1 MNDALHDL
9 AKWVAQQQRTAFLE
23 GAVHQAT
30 RINYDILDAIGEAA
44 RLRYPDPEPKAE
56 PELTEYKDGNVWYP
70 GRVSSSALTEDK
82 ADTCP
87 DCNYWPK
94 GYNYCATCGRA
105 TG

>member
-56 PELTEYKDGNVWYP
+56 PQDDNDWP
-70 GRVSSSALTEDK
+70 H
-82 ADTCP
+82 TCP
-87 DCNYWPK
+87 SCLEWWCEFD
-94 GYNYCATCGRA
+94 YCAICGREA
-105 TG
+105 PAWRVVEKP